1 MFAFEVSRSELGGSK
16 EAIQSEMDIILLAV
30 RVHVRENG
38 RTQIKSIVVVA
49 NEAK

>member
-1 MFAFEVSRSELGGSK
+1 LGGSK

-30 RVHVRENG
+30 RVRVHGKENG
-38 RTQIKSIVVVA
+38 RTQIKSVVVVA